1 MRFTMFR
8 TNTADQVGFEGMFGD
23 GLAHFHS
30 VSRVLGTHWYHV
42 SLKRRHEDRFVSYEE
57 FLNDESRLVQL
68 LCSQGDDLVVH
79 EVQVVTPGRM
89 NKHAGWRM
97 EKLKVLSMGFDRAE
111 VPVCVLEVE
120 DGRVYSDSYD
130 SNFRLQS
137 LTGLKEL
144 YRCRAVEPVVDRVVG
159 L

>member
-1 MRFTMFR
+1 MFR
-8 TNTADQVGFEGMFGD
+8 TNTDDQVGFVGMFGD
-23 GLAHFHS
+23 GQAHFHA
-30 VSRVLGTHWYHV
+30 VSRVLATHWYHV
-42 SLKRRHEDRFVSYEE
+42 SIKRRHEDRFVSYEE
-57 FLNDESRLVQL
+57 FLNDEPHLVQL
-68 LCSQGDDLVVH
+68 LRSQDEDLVVH

-89 NKHAGWRM
+89 NKRAGWRM
-97 EKLKVLSMGFDRAE
+97 EKLKVLSMGFNTAE

-120 DGRVYSDSYD
+120 NGRVYSDSYD

-144 YRCRAVEPVVDRVVG
+144 YRCRAIEPVADRATG